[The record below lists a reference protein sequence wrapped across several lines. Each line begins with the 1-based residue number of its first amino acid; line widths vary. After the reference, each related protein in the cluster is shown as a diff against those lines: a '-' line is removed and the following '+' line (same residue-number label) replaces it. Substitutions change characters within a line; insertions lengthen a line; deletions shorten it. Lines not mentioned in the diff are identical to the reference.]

1 MLKSLMK
8 ECHLSEERLMRCC
21 IWNSIKILCKILV
34 RLTIMGAI
42 IWYYSSRKGTLAARI
57 FWAAF
62 LTEIIVYMYSA
73 IRSVIG
79 KGRIQYEEYH
89 VTIFGNK
96 EYDGSGEYDLINSFL
111 IRFLKELAFLAL
123 LISIYVYS
131 VRHLKEVI
139 SEEMVQWIS
148 VGILSIPYALALKK
162 IAKYISC
169 FYKARS
175 YIGYRDDAFKVQN
188 HLIQMSNRCPEAPD
202 IICDNKGLILLLI
215 MITWPLRAFIGNI
228 AIIVTRFLSIASLFV
243 GFAVLCAE
251 IIGVLII
258 TFDDIVPAVEMHQM
272 TVSIALSYWPGMI
285 LVILSSIVSFYL
297 IKNRFEMM
305 DKMYNIHEDMIVF
318 RYGMIP

>member
-8 ECHLSEERLMRCC
+8 ECYSSEERLMRSS
-21 IWNSIKILCKILV
+21 IWNSIKILCQIFV
-34 RLTIMGAI
+34 RLAIMGVI
-42 IWYYSSRKGTLAARI
+42 IWYYCSRKGTLAARI

-73 IRSVIG
+73 IRSVMG
-79 KGRIQYEEYH
+79 KGRIQYDEYH

-123 LISIYVYS
+123 LISVYAYS
-131 VRHLKEVI
+131 VSHLNQVI
-139 SEEMVQWIS
+139 SKEMIQWIS
-148 VGILSIPYALALKK
+148 IGILSSPYLLAFNR
-162 IAKYISC
+162 IRKYISY

-175 YIGYRDDAFKVQN
+175 YIGIRDDEYKIHN
-188 HLIQMSNRCPEAPD
+188 HIIQMRNKCPEAPD
-202 IICDNKGLILLLI
+202 IICDNKGIILLLI
-215 MITWPLRAFIGNI
+215 ILSWPLRAFFGNI

-251 IIGVLII
+251 VIGILII
-258 TFDDIVPAVEMHQM
+258 TFDDIVPAVKTHQM
-272 TVSIALSYWPGMI
+272 SVMFALSYWPGMI
-285 LVILSSIVSFYL
+285 LVILASITSFYL

-305 DKMYNIHEDMIVF
+305 DKMYDIHEGMIVF